1 MFVGGRPPGRCCR
14 VGATCSAVMIRA
26 GPCQTLS
33 RMQAPYSP
41 LADKGALNTARS
53 TGRYRHIVTLDVSSG
68 RAAARP
74 GPKCHAHWNSQGRV
88 PSRDGGRIRHHLMRT
103 ILHHRRHPSYGSTL
117 VLRGSHGYPS
127 CIGSL
132 PRVRVGI
139 MRLGLTDLA
148 GPMMPPI
155 GKESCQ

>member
-14 VGATCSAVMIRA
+14 VGATRSAVMIRA

-53 TGRYRHIVTLDVSSG
+53 TGRYRHTVTLGVSSG

-88 PSRDGGRIRHHLMRT
+88 PSRDGGRIRRRLMRT
-103 ILHHRRHPSYGSTL
+103 TLHHRRHPSYGSTL
-117 VLRGSHGYPS
+117 VLRGSHHVYPS
-127 CIGSL
+127 CAQALAASHACAW
-132 PRVRVGI
+132 GI
-139 MRLGLTDLA
+139 LGVGLTDLA
-148 GPMMPPI
+148 GPI
-155 GKESCQ
+155 GRES